1 MWSFF
6 SRDPTANFAF
16 EIGDVVTGLEEK
28 SIWTLHKGKRKANG
42 EPVSVFVF
50 DIKDYNET
58 QMQTAKNS
66 LKRLK
71 TLRHPNVVTYIDS
84 LEANKTVYVVT
95 EPVVPLVTY
104 IAEQKPNELVISWG
118 LHQIVKALSFF
129 VNDVNLI
136 HNNVCSASV
145 FVDPAGEWKLGGVD
159 YMYPATGEGSIPPV
173 KILPALE
180 RYDPPE
186 KNDLSRGRKA
196 EKWSSDMWGLG
207 CLIWEVFNG
216 PLPRTS
222 ALKALG
228 KVGLDGESQEGI
240 PKSLV
245 PNYCEL
251 VGANP
256 KVRPNPA
263 NFIQSCR
270 KTGGFMKNSF
280 VDTNLFLEE
289 QQIKDQ
295 NEKTKFFSELTPK
308 LDDFPDNFCKHKILP
323 QLLNAY
329 EFGNAGSSVLA
340 PLFKLG
346 RLLDQEDYQ
355 KKIVPCVVKLFSS
368 TDRSTRIKLLMQ
380 MDLFIE
386 HLQPATINDQ
396 IFPQIVHGF
405 MDTNPAIR
413 EQTVKAM
420 LLMAPKLNDKNLN
433 TELMKHFARLQ
444 SKDDQGGIRT
454 NTTVCLGK
462 IACHLNPQIRQK
474 VLGSAFTRAMK
485 DPFPPARMAGVMA
498 MAANQKYFPLKD
510 AATKALPTLCLLTV
524 DPEKGV
530 RDQAFKAIRCFVDS
544 LEKVSEDPEMLA
556 KLESEVNSP
565 GTTDSS
571 ASGWTGWAVGGVSS
585 LTSKLYRGGN
595 KPAPTAQGTQ
605 QPPAKAP
612 SVEPTPSQPAN
623 APASTRQEPEVEV
636 EVEERESQDEGGW
649 DNDTEEWGSME
660 DFSAPKPREPVQRS
674 PQLSRPSSTA
684 VKAGPPNPEDEIW
697 AELKGTKQAQDTM
710 EDDFGTEET
719 EGWGDEDAWED
730 FDVPK
735 KASAPSN
742 PPKLVSSNAW
752 DNEDWG
758 EIDDITTSSALPP
771 ASSYNWGGSGVDDPF
786 STSSDTKSS
795 KFSSVSRSSKKQDD
809 WGDMDNSWDSWDSA
823 GSSQSKD
830 DARRQ
835 REEKQQQR
843 RQEMERKRAEKKSGK
858 GAMKLGAKKVAVD

>member
-6 SRDPTANFAF
+6 SRDPAANFAF
-16 EIGDVVTGLEEK
+16 EIGDVVPGLEEK

-50 DIKDYNET
+50 DVKDYNET
-58 QMQTAKNS
+58 QT
-66 LKRLK
+66 
-71 TLRHPNVVTYIDS
+71 D
-84 LEANKTVYVVT
+84 KTVYVVT
-95 EPVVPLVTY
+95 EPVVPLTTY

-228 KVGLDGESQEGI
+228 KI

-308 LDDFPDNFCKHKILP
+308 LDDFPDNFCKHRILP

-462 IACHLNPQIRQK
+462 IACHLNPQTRQK

-485 DPFPPARMAGVMA
+485 DPFPPARIAGVMA

-510 AATKALPTLCLLTV
+510 AASKALPTLCTLTV

-544 LEKVSEDPEMLA
+544 LEKLSEDPELLA
-556 KLESEVNSP
+556 NLESEVNSP

-571 ASGWTGWAVGGVSS
+571 ASGWTGWAVTGVSS

-595 KPAPTAQGTQ
+595 KPAATAPGAQ
-605 QPPAKAP
+605 QPTAKAP
-612 SVEPTPSQPAN
+612 SAEPTPSQPAN
-623 APASTRQEPEVEV
+623 APVSTRQEPEVEV
-636 EVEERESQDEGGW
+636 EEEESGDDGGW
-649 DNDTEEWGSME
+649 ENDTEEWGSME
-660 DFSAPKPREPVQRS
+660 DFSVPKAREPVQRS
-674 PQLSRPSSTA
+674 PQLSRTGSTA
-684 VKAGPPNPEDEIW
+684 VKAGPANPEDEIW
-697 AELKGTKQAQDTM
+697 AELKGAKQAQDTM

-719 EGWGDEDAWED
+719 GGWGDDDDAWED

-758 EIDDITTSSALPP
+758 DDITTSSALPP
-771 ASSYNWGGSGVDDPF
+771 ASSYNWGGSGDDPF
-786 STSSDTKSS
+786 SAVSHRPCYSSNTKSAKS
-795 KFSSVSRSSKKQDD
+795 SSVSRGSSRKQDD
-809 WGDMDNSWDSWDSA
+809 WGDVDNSWDSWGSG

-830 DARRQ
+830 DARKQ